1 MNFLAKFTMLE
12 NHHNF
17 KYTILENRITN
28 RMRTKFHGVAPAL
41 ITPMFADGQVDF
53 QGLKRL
59 IQHVTDG
66 GVDYLVVHGTTGES
80 ATTNKNEQKAILDF
94 IKEHNSK
101 NLPIVYGLGGN
112 NTPNV
117 VQAFQ
122 EIDFQGI
129 DAILSVC
136 PYYNKPGARGVIAH
150 YTAIADAS
158 PVPVIMYNIPGR
170 SGINMSAS
178 TTLTLAQHPN
188 IIGIK
193 EASCIIEQ
201 CMEINKDKPADFLL
215 ISGDD
220 VQAVP
225 TIACGGVGIISVI
238 ANAIPEKFSEMI
250 HAALDGNFLKAR
262 TMLGSFLAI
271 DPLLYEEGNPVGVK
285 KIMELKGIC
294 GSDVRLPL
302 MKASDELGERM
313 KEVIA
318 NDNL

>member
-1 MNFLAKFTMLE
+1 
-12 NHHNF
+12 
-17 KYTILENRITN
+17 
-28 RMRTKFHGVAPAL
+28 MRPKFHGVAPAL
-41 ITPMFADGQVDF
+41 VTPMLADGQVDY

-80 ATTNKNEQKAILDF
+80 ATTDKNEQKAILDF
-94 IKEHNSK
+94 IKENNSK

-117 VQAFQ
+117 VQALKD
-122 EIDFQGI
+122 IDFQGV

-170 SGINMSAS
+170 SGINMSS
-178 TTLTLAQHPN
+178 TTTLTLAQHPN

-201 CMEINKDKPADFLL
+201 CMEIYKDKPEDFLL

-238 ANAIPEKFSEMI
+238 ANAIPAKFTELI
-250 HAALDGNFLKAR
+250 HAAMDGDFLKAR

-285 KIMELKGIC
+285 KILELKGIC
-294 GSDVRLPL
+294 SSDVRLPL

-313 KEVIA
+313 QVVIA
-318 NDNL
+318 KDNL

>member
-1 MNFLAKFTMLE
+1 
-12 NHHNF
+12 
-17 KYTILENRITN
+17 
-28 RMRTKFHGVAPAL
+28 MRPKFHGVAPAL
-41 ITPMFADGQVDF
+41 VTPMFADGQIDF

-59 IQHVTDG
+59 VQHVTDG
-66 GVDYLVVHGTTGES
+66 GVDYMVVHGTTGES
-80 ATTNKNEQKAILDF
+80 ATTDIKEQKAILDF
-94 IKEHNSK
+94 IKVHNSK
-101 NLPIVYGLGGN
+101 NLPIVYGIGGN

-117 VQAFQ
+117 VQSLKNV
-122 EIDFQGI
+122 DFQGV

-136 PYYNKPGARGVIAH
+136 PYYNKPGAKGVIAH

-170 SGINMSAS
+170 SGINMTSS

-201 CMEINKDKPADFLL
+201 IMEINKDKPEDFLL

-238 ANAIPEKFSEMI
+238 ANAIPAKFTEMI
-250 HAALDGNFLKAR
+250 HLALDGNFLKAR
-262 TMLGSFLAI
+262 EILGSFLAI

-285 KIMELKGIC
+285 KILELKGIC

-302 MKASDELGERM
+302 MKASDELAERM
-313 KEVIA
+313 VAVITK
-318 NDNL
+318 DNL